1 MKSSFLKW
9 TAVLFALFHVY
20 NNLFTVVS
28 ELWFAAIHFGGFGA
42 LCALAFHH
50 TEKQARSGILRTGY
64 NILLAVLSVSIAV
77 YLMLFETALYER
89 EAEFIISD
97 YLFASAAILLAIEF
111 TRRTSGWFMPLL
123 IVVSLSYILFLGRYI
138 PGVFAFPGLSFE
150 TVLYRSYF
158 SSDGMF
164 GLVANI
170 SSTFVFMFIL
180 FGAFLLKSG
189 AGDFIVKMAKSLAGR
204 YQGGAGHVAVVG
216 SGLMGS
222 VSGSAVATTVSTGV
236 ITIPLMIRSG
246 FTPRFAAGVE
256 AAASTGGQLM
266 PPVMGAGAFVMA
278 SYTQIPYL
286 QIISVSVLPAL
297 LYFLTVGFFVRIE
310 ARRQGVKI
318 DSEEGATAALDV
330 LKNGWHFFI
339 PLAALVAS
347 LIIGYTP
354 VRSAA
359 LAIAAVIAVSWFL
372 PRPMNLERC
381 VDATLDAVRI
391 MVPTAILLVAVGLV
405 VNVVT
410 TTGVGNAFSLMIVEW
425 ASGSLIL
432 TLVLVALASLILGMG
447 LPVTASYIVLATLAA
462 PALYDLISQ
471 AAMLDA
477 LQAGNLPSNVQAVI
491 DLFGGDPV
499 RALSEMPGEMRQIV
513 RGELLDPAL
522 VTGML
527 LSAHLIIFWL
537 SQDSNVT
544 PPVCLVAFTAA
555 AIAGTGPMRTGFTA
569 WKIAKG
575 LYLIPALF
583 AFTPLITG
591 DWTERLIVFMFAC
604 PGLYGLAGLLQWHL
618 ESRLTALTG
627 FLLLLSVILMLWT
640 SFALGVH
647 IAGAALLVGIVFYQ
661 RRTAKQLAHLEAQ

>member
-1 MKSSFLKW
+1 MKHPLIKW
-9 TAVLFALFHVY
+9 SAVLFALFHVY
-20 NNLFTVVS
+20 NNLFTAVS

-42 LCALAFHH
+42 LCALAFHRTDERGGH
-50 TEKQARSGILRTGY
+50 GTFRQGINALF
-64 NILLAVLSVSIAV
+64 AVLSVGVAA

-89 EAEFIISD
+89 EANFIWSD
-97 YLFASAAILLAIEF
+97 YLFASASILLAMEF
-111 TRRTSGWFMPLL
+111 TRRTSGWFMPIL
-123 IVVSLSYILFLGRYI
+123 ILISLSYILFLGRYI

-158 SSDGMF
+158 SGDGMF

-189 AGDFIVKMAKSLAGR
+189 AGDFIVRMAKSVAGR

-222 VSGSAVATTVSTGV
+222 VSGSAVATTVSTGI

-310 ARRQGVKI
+310 ARRQGVTV
-318 DSEEGATAALDV
+318 DSEDGDSATFEV

-339 PLAALVAS
+339 PLAVLVAS
-347 LIIGYTP
+347 LVIGYTP

-359 LAIAAVIAVSWFL
+359 VATGAVVVVSWFL
-372 PRPMNLERC
+372 PQKMNLERC
-381 VDATLDAVRI
+381 IDAILDAVRI

-425 ASGSLIL
+425 AGGSLIL

-462 PALYDLISQ
+462 PALYDLISHT
-471 AAMLDA
+471 AMLDA
-477 LQAGNLPSNVQAVI
+477 LQAGDLPSNIRAVV

-499 RALSEMPGEMRQIV
+499 RALAEMPQEMRQIV

-544 PPVCLVAFTAA
+544 PPVCLVAFAAA
-555 AIAGTGPMRTGFTA
+555 AIAGTSPMRTGLTA

-575 LYLIPALF
+575 LYLIPAMF

-591 DWTERLIVFMFAC
+591 SWTERILVFIFAC
-604 PGLYGLAGLLQWHL
+604 PGLYALAGLLQWHL
-618 ESRLTALTG
+618 ESRLNVLTG
-627 FLLLLSVILMLWT
+627 MLLLLSAGLMMWT
-640 SFALGVH
+640 TFALGVH
-647 IAGAALLVGIVFYQ
+647 VAGFALLIGIIVYQ
-661 RRTAKQLAHLEAQ
+661 RRNTTQVEHAHQR

>member
-1 MKSSFLKW
+1 MKSMFLKW
-9 TAVLFALFHVY
+9 AAVLFALFHVY
-20 NNLFTVVS
+20 NNLFSAVP
-28 ELWFAAIHFGGFGA
+28 ELWFSAIHFGGFGA
-42 LCALAFHH
+42 LCALAFHRP
-50 TEKQARSGILRTGY
+50 ERQAGHGFFRTGM
-64 NILLAVLSVSIAV
+64 NTLLAVLSVAIAV
-77 YLMLFETALYER
+77 YLMCFETALYER
-89 EAEFIISD
+89 EANFMVSD
-97 YLFASAAILLAIEF
+97 YLFASASILLAIEF
-111 TRRTSGWFMPLL
+111 TRRTSGWFMPVL
-123 IVVSLSYILFLGRYI
+123 IVISLSYILFLGRYV
-138 PGVFAFPGLSFE
+138 PGVFAFPGLSLE

-170 SSTFVFMFIL
+170 SSTYVFMFIL

-189 AGDFIVKMAKSLAGR
+189 AGDFIVKVARSIAGR

-236 ITIPLMIRSG
+236 LTIPLMIRSG
-246 FTPRFAAGVE
+246 LTPRFAAGVE

-310 ARRQGVKI
+310 ARRQGVTVDTDEDEPGI
-318 DSEEGATAALDV
+318 FEV
-330 LKNGWHFFI
+330 LKDGWRFLI
-339 PLAALVAS
+339 PLAALVTS
-347 LIIGYTP
+347 LVIGYTP
-354 VRSAA
+354 VKSAA
-359 LAIAAVIAVSWFL
+359 FATAAVIAVSWFSS
-372 PRPMNLERC
+372 RPMNPERC
-381 VDATLDAVRI
+381 VEAMLDAVRI
-391 MVPTAILLVAVGLV
+391 MIPTAILLVAVGLV

-410 TTGVGNAFSLMIVEW
+410 TTGIGNAFSLMIVEW
-425 ASGSLIL
+425 AGGSLIL

-447 LPVTASYIVLATLAA
+447 LPVTASYIVLATLTA

-471 AAMLDA
+471 TAMLNA
-477 LQAGNLPSNVQAVI
+477 LQAANLPSNIQAVV

-499 RALSEMPGEMRQIV
+499 RALTEMPQEMRQIV

-555 AIAGTGPMRTGFTA
+555 AIAGTKPMRTGLTA

-591 DWTERLIVFMFAC
+591 NWMERITVFVFAC
-604 PGLYGLAGLLQWHL
+604 PGLYALAGLLQWHL
-618 ESRLTALTG
+618 ETRLNALTG
-627 FLLLLSVILMLWT
+627 SILLLSAVLMLWT

-647 IAGAALLVGIVFYQ
+647 VAGVALLVGIIVYQ
-661 RRTAKQLAHLEAQ
+661 RRRVMR